1 MSYHPRAQRQISVP
15 VPCPGTDKIN
25 SFLITYSNYRLV
37 FKYLWILNKFP
48 AREYPVCGFNSNS
61 SGRRSRE
68 IHFLGLVEADF
79 DCDLKGGKA
88 ECPVTDSKS
97 RVGTFT
103 FSTLQSFVID
113 VSSTAPPSTTGKP
126 NSSPGLSASRS
137 GALRHWWARL
147 YWSRTG

>member
-1 MSYHPRAQRQISVP
+1 MLADEFAPAHTTLQLVYL
-15 VPCPGTDKIN
+15 
-25 SFLITYSNYRLV
+25 FLAL
-37 FKYLWILNKFP
+37 ILTKFP
-48 AREYPVCGFNSNS
+48 RVNIQCAALIPTVQGADHARYTFAA
-61 SGRRSRE
+61 SGAK
-68 IHFLGLVEADF
+68 FDVEADF

-113 VSSTAPPSTTGKP
+113 VASTAPPSATGKP